1 MRSVYTR
8 GHRYKINFSIF
19 AIAEY
24 ACRPCANGPG
34 LAETFGTESLRP
46 LQMQTSEKTSLTLR
60 PIARTRILVEMAK
73 KTSRIVVAHARI
85 KNRKIIEGEA

>member
-1 MRSVYTR
+1 
-8 GHRYKINFSIF
+8 
-19 AIAEY
+19 
-24 ACRPCANGPG
+24 
-34 LAETFGTESLRP
+34 
-46 LQMQTSEKTSLTLR
+46 MQISEKTSLTLR